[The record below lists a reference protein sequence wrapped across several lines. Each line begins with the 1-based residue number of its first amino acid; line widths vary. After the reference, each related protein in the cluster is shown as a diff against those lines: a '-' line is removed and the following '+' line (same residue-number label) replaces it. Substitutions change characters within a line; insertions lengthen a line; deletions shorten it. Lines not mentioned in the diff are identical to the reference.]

1 MFLRYLRQLPR
12 CGDWTP
18 ASVPP
23 PAEGRSSPTNTPVF
37 PRSSFVLLS
46 FAWFYMFFSAG
57 QVLLATPSWCSACT
71 SVSKDAFL
79 MGLWRE
85 MHSTSTCSSILL
97 LSFLSAFF
105 EPGAHHR
112 GAGSSTDRCMILSL
126 PRVGLHPPPSRIQ
139 SRAQA
144 SCLCGQ
150 LSFLIP
156 AALCELWVCYFLT
169 LGCQSLLFPVAWQL
183 LDLSLRS
190 LAMGGQ
196 SIDLFP
202 GW

>member
-1 MFLRYLRQLPR
+1 MFLHYLRQLPR

-23 PAEGRSSPTNTPVF
+23 PAEGMSSPNTPVF
-37 PRSSFVLLS
+37 PPSSFVLLS

-71 SVSKDAFL
+71 SVSEGAFL

-85 MHSTSTCSSILL
+85 RHSTSTCSSVLL

-105 EPGAHHR
+105 EPGAHHH
-112 GAGSSTDRCMILSL
+112 GAGSSTDSCMILSL
-126 PRVGLHPPPSRIQ
+126 PRVGLCPPPSRIQ

-144 SCLCGQ
+144 SCLCRQ

-156 AALCELWVCYFLT
+156 AALCELWVCDFLT
-169 LGCQSLLFPVAWQL
+169 LGCQSLLSPVAWQL
-183 LDLSLRS
+183 LDLRLCSLVI
-190 LAMGGQ
+190 GGQ